1 MISRS
6 HRIVALSAA
15 FVALALGLPARAET
29 SQDEQIW
36 VQFVAQ
42 GPVAGKVVYLAELQP
57 RYGNNAS
64 GLAQMIIRTAI
75 GVKVSDRVTIY
86 QGYANARTPAVGRA
100 DTVENR
106 SFQQISWSLGNP
118 GGVALSTRTR
128 LEQRWLST
136 GDDMGWRL
144 RQSVRAAVPF
154 EEGGKVKLLGS
165 VEVFVALDDTDW
177 GARSGL
183 DRVRSFAGVELPF
196 SGKST
201 IELGY
206 LNQYVNGAN
215 GRDQM
220 DHVAALNLVLRP

>member
-1 MISRS
+1 MISPS

-15 FVALALGLPARAET
+15 FAALAFGSPSHAET
-29 SQDEQIW
+29 SQDEQVWLQI
-36 VQFVAQ
+36 VAQ

-57 RYGNNAS
+57 RFGDRAK
-64 GLAQMIIRTAI
+64 GLSQMVIRGAV
-75 GVKVSDRVTIY
+75 GVKISDRVTIY
-86 QGYANARTPAVGRA
+86 QGYANARTPVAGRT

-106 SFQQISWSLGNP
+106 SFQQISWALGNP
-118 GGVALSTRTR
+118 GGVALTSRTR
-128 LEQRWLST
+128 LEQRWFST
-136 GDDMGWRL
+136 GDEVGWRL
-144 RQSVRAAVPF
+144 RGSIRAAVPVRAD
-154 EEGGKVKLLGS
+154 GKIKLIGS

-183 DRVRSFAGVELPF
+183 DRVRGFAGVELPF

-201 IELGY
+201 VELGY

-220 DHVAALNLVLRP
+220 DHVAAINLVLRP